1 MSGPRPINVPADV
14 AAGGGDARPMRR
26 DAVRNQRLV
35 LDAAAAVLSEY
46 GPDATM
52 ELIASRAGVGVGTIY
67 RNYPN
72 KDALTDALVQSI
84 FDELLTAG
92 RAALELPA
100 GTGLEQLLRT
110 LGESM
115 SQHRGYARMLVG
127 HIRAASGSEQL
138 RELIVRL
145 VEQARAAGEL
155 GSWVTVGDVMTL
167 VWALRGVVETTGA
180 VAPTAWERLLDVHLS
195 ALREPV
201 SVSDRAGVSAR
212 QLERIASEPG

>member
-1 MSGPRPINVPADV
+1 MSTLS
-14 AAGGGDARPMRR
+14 AGLSSEDQARPMRR

-35 LDAAAAVLSEY
+35 LDAAREVLSEY
-46 GPDATM
+46 GTDATM

-84 FDELLTAG
+84 FEELLTAG

-110 LGESM
+110 LGASM
-115 SQHRGYARMLVG
+115 SEHRGYARMLVG
-127 HIRAASGSEQL
+127 HIRAASG
-138 RELIVRL
+138 
-145 VEQARAAGEL
+145 A
-155 GSWVTVGDVMTL
+155 WVTVGDVTTL

-180 VAPTAWERLLDVHLS
+180 VAPAAWERLLEIHLS
-195 ALREPV
+195 ALRAPDQV
-201 SVSDRAGVSAR
+201 SSRAGVSAR

>member
-1 MSGPRPINVPADV
+1 MNGRGPMNVPMSV
-14 AAGGGDARPMRR
+14 TDARPMRR

-46 GPDATM
+46 GTDATM

-100 GTGLEQLLRT
+100 GTGLEQLLRA

-138 RELIVRL
+138 REQLARL
-145 VEQARAAGEL
+145 VEQARTAGEL
-155 GSWVTVGDVMTL
+155 GSWVTLGDVMSL

-180 VAPTAWERLLDVHLS
+180 VAPTAWERLLEVHLR
-195 ALREPV
+195 ALREPDPA
-201 SVSDRAGVSAR
+201 SRRAGVSAR